1 MDYKPLAKEILT
13 NIGSKNNV
21 QSITHCVT
29 RVRFVLKDESKAND
43 EIIKDLDGVLDVVKQ
58 GGQYQVVIGPS
69 VGSVYDAILD
79 VAKFPADIIS
89 GNAVAEN
96 ADKEEE
102 KGFLNKALGL
112 ISSIFI
118 PVLGL
123 LSGAGM
129 IKAILSLCTVTGLL
143 TDKSGTYIILSA
155 LGDTLFYFFPVVIG
169 WSAARKFGL
178 KEIYGVT
185 LGAFLVYPTL
195 VTAASSTAVTTI
207 FKGTIFALKYKMTF
221 LGIPVAL
228 QSYSSTV
235 IPIIIIVWFASYVYK
250 YCDKVVPDVLKMVF
264 VPFFTLLIA
273 GIVSLIIIGPIA
285 MILQNILSDT
295 VLWLVGLNKG
305 IAGFLLGF
313 SWSILVMFGLHWAV
327 IPFFAIDVAHY
338 GYDVINPLIFAGGLA
353 VLGSAVGVAIRARDE
368 RVKSM
373 SVAAA
378 ISAFFG
384 INEPAL
390 YGVLIP
396 RKKILLTSFLAAG
409 IGGAIAGFSG
419 SKLYSFGASGIL
431 GLPCFINPK
440 GIDAGFIGLCI
451 SGVVAFGFALITAL
465 VIGAKKDAGKTA
477 PKKNNVDHSE
487 VYAPV
492 AGESFDLT
500 TVNDDVFS
508 KLTMGDG
515 IAIKPSEG
523 KVYSPVD
530 GIIRV
535 AYPTGH
541 AIGLASDDG
550 EEILIHIGID
560 TVNLEGQHFKLHV
573 TQGMRVKQGDLL
585 VDFEEQAIANEGY
598 DTTVM
603 MIVTKSELLKSVMP
617 TKFGPVT
624 RETKVLDVQL
634 APRKADDQA
643 AASNVVNG

>member
-1 MDYKPLAKEILT
+1 MDYKPLAKEILK
-13 NIGSKNNV
+13 NIGTKSNV
-21 QSITHCVT
+21 RSITHCVT
-29 RVRFVLKDESKAND
+29 RVRFVLNDESQAND
-43 EIIKDLDGVLDVVKQ
+43 EVIRDLDGVLDVVKQ

-69 VGSVYDAILD
+69 VGSVYDAIID
-79 VAKFPADIIS
+79 VANFSDNVINSSEIAAPTSD
-89 GNAVAEN
+89 ET
-96 ADKEEE
+96 EE

-129 IKAILSLCTVTGLL
+129 IKAILSLCTVIGLL
-143 TDKSGTYIILSA
+143 TAKSGTYIILSA
-155 LGDTLFYFFPVVIG
+155 LGDTLFYFFPIVVG

-195 VTAASSTAVTTI
+195 ATAASSTAVTTI

-250 YCDKVVPDVLKMVF
+250 YCDKVIPDVLKMVF

-273 GIVSLIIIGPIA
+273 GVVSLIVIGPIA

-313 SWSILVMFGLHWAV
+313 FWSILVMFGLHWAV

-353 VLGSAVGVAIRARDE
+353 VLGSAIGVAIRARDE

-396 RKKILLTSFLAAG
+396 RKKVLLTSFLAAG
-409 IGGAIAGFSG
+409 IGGAIAGF
-419 SKLYSFGASGIL
+419 
-431 GLPCFINPK
+431 
-440 GIDAGFIGLCI
+440 IGLCI
-451 SGVVAFGFALITAL
+451 SGIVAFVFALIAAL
-465 VIGAKKDAGKTA
+465 IAGAKKDAKSKPA
-477 PKKNNVDHSE
+477 ERHLAEHSD

-500 TVNDDVFS
+500 TVHDDVFS
-508 KLTMGDG
+508 KLVLGDG
-515 IAIKPSEG
+515 IAVKPSDG
-523 KVYSPVD
+523 KVYAPVT
-530 GIIRV
+530 GIVRV

-541 AIGLASDDG
+541 AVGLASDDG
-550 EEILIHIGID
+550 EEVLIHIGID
-560 TVNLEGQHFKLHV
+560 TVNLEGKHFKMHV
-573 TQGMRVKQGDLL
+573 AQGMRVKKGDLL
-585 VDFEEQAIANEGY
+585 VDFDEAAISAAGY

-603 MIVTKSELLKSVMP
+603 MVVTKSERLKSVMP
-617 TKFGPVT
+617 TQFGPVT
-624 RETKVLDVQL
+624 KDTKVLDVELQ
-634 APRKADDQA
+634 
-643 AASNVVNG
+643 SNSVESVTAVATND

>member
-1 MDYKPLAKEILT
+1 MDYKPLAKAIL
-13 NIGSKNNV
+13 KNVGTKSNV
-21 QSITHCVT
+21 KSITHCVT
-29 RVRFVLKDESKAND
+29 RVRFVLNDESQAND
-43 EIIKDLDGVLDVVKQ
+43 DVIKNLDGVLDVVKQ

-69 VGSVYDAILD
+69 VASVYDAILD
-79 VAKFPADIIS
+79 VAQFPESVIS
-89 GNAVAEN
+89 GGAAPSTEN
-96 ADKEEE
+96 DEEE

-250 YCDKVVPDVLKMVF
+250 YCDKVIPDVLKMVF

-313 SWSILVMFGLHWAV
+313 FWSILVMFGLHWAV

-368 RVKSM
+368 KVKSM

-396 RKKILLTSFLAAG
+396 RKKVLLTSFLAAG

-451 SGVVAFGFALITAL
+451 SGVVAFVFALIAAL
-465 VIGAKKDAGKTA
+465 VVGAKKDAN
-477 PKKNNVDHSE
+477 PKAKVTVAADHSD

-508 KLTMGDG
+508 KLTLGDG

-523 KVYSPVD
+523 KVYAPVD

-560 TVNLEGQHFKLHV
+560 TVNLEGEHFTMHV
-573 TQGMRVKQGDLL
+573 AQGMRVKKGDLL
-585 VDFEEQAIANEGY
+585 VDFDESAIEQAGY

-603 MIVTKSELLKSVMP
+603 MIVTKSDRLKNVLP
-617 TKFGPVT
+617 TQFGPVT
-624 RETKVLDVQL
+624 TNTKVL
-634 APRKADDQA
+634 
-643 AASNVVNG
+643 NVELQTTPPVNGAAMVANH